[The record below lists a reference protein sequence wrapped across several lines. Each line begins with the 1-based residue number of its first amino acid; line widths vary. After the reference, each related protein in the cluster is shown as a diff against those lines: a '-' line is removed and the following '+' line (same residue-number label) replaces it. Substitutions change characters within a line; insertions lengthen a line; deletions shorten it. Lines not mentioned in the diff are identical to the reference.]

1 MTKRIRTGTAAC
13 VIAAAA
19 IFTPAAVANAEPAAP
34 IPTTGIGA
42 AAVPDCVLDPAT
54 ACPPSLSPFASSLP
68 SASSLSSISSLI
80 PSSIFQ
86 NPLWWFGTPNPTP
99 PTQTPVFQFYPLAL
113 IPGFLQPLFGWF
125 GNINFEFCIAGLT
138 LQIGPYGTVSGSY
151 SRGCA

>member
-1 MTKRIRTGTAAC
+1 MIKRIRTGAAAC

-19 IFTPAAVANAEPAAP
+19 IITPAAVANAEPAAP
-34 IPTTGIGA
+34 MPTTGIGA

-54 ACPPSLSPFASSLP
+54 ACPPSLSPFALSGP
-68 SASSLSSISSLI
+68 SLSLLS

-99 PTQTPVFQFYPLAL
+99 PTQTTVFQFYPLAL

-125 GNINFEFCIAGLT
+125 GNVNFEFCVAGLT

>member
-1 MTKRIRTGTAAC
+1 MKRIRTGAAAC

-19 IFTPAAVANAEPAAP
+19 IMTPAAVANAEPVAP
-34 IPTTGIGA
+34 VPTSGIGTS
-42 AAVPDCVLDPAT
+42 AVPDCVLDT
-54 ACPPSLSPFASSLP
+54 DSACPPNLSSFA
-68 SASSLSSISSLI
+68 ASISSISSFD

-99 PTQTPVFQFYPLAL
+99 PTQTTVFEFYPLAL
-113 IPGFLQPLFGWF
+113 IPGFLQPFFGWF
-125 GNINFEFCIAGLT
+125 GSINFEFCVAGLT